1 MNKFAK
7 YVLLDLLYVLDNFG
21 SLDMHFEKFKN
32 KILQKTTKNV
42 FCGTG
47 GGLRMLQTGPQLL
60 GFFLRLPLHMF
71 LLFDFRP
78 IIS

>member
-47 GGLRMLQTGPQLL
+47 GGG
-60 GFFLRLPLHMF
+60 
-71 LLFDFRP
+71 
-78 IIS
+78 